1 MGLNIWIVDRGVQA
15 GIEAWSTRLM
25 PLLLAILL
33 GLIIYVLLQPG
44 AMAGLHTY
52 LVPDFDQLTDP
63 ALLLSAMGQAFF
75 SLSLGVG
82 PVLIY
87 GSYLMKMESLPRL
100 GVAVTLLDVDRKST
114 RLNSS

>member
-1 MGLNIWIVDRGVQA
+1 MGLTIWIVARGVQA
-15 GIEAWSTRLM
+15 GIEAWSARLM

-52 LVPDFDQLTDP
+52 LLPDFDQLTDP
-63 ALLLSAMGQAFF
+63 ALFLSSMMHAFF

-82 PVLIY
+82 TLVIRSEERRV
-87 GSYLMKMESLPRL
+87 GTESDSR
-100 GVAVTLLDVDRKST
+100 
-114 RLNSS
+114 